1 MAVADVDPVC
11 ARLQAVFTDS
21 SPGHHLQVIG
31 AAPIHIEEGAERQA
45 RLRNTSVSGAAWWTQ
60 MKACTNA
67 DLFGLGQ
74 AEQHRPGG
82 HGVRVHG
89 APCGASRVMPNDVPV
104 AAIHE
109 EVDAAAG
116 RTIVVRDPWD
126 PLGNDGL
133 HCAFGRLTS
142 TAGSAKGR
150 EDVEVHEGLDGQR
163 QVVASEYALSMA
175 SREVV
180 AKWSCGQSLSS
191 FSWFCRK
198 VWVRKT
204 LPSHGLPPG

>member
-1 MAVADVDPVC
+1 M
-11 ARLQAVFTDS
+11 
-21 SPGHHLQVIG
+21 
-31 AAPIHIEEGAERQA
+31 
-45 RLRNTSVSGAAWWTQ
+45 
-60 MKACTNA
+60 
-67 DLFGLGQ
+67 
-74 AEQHRPGG
+74 
-82 HGVRVHG
+82 RVHG

-163 QVVASEYALSMA
+163 QVV
-175 SREVV
+175 R
-180 AKWSCGQSLSS
+180 Q
-191 FSWFCRK
+191 R
-198 VWVRKT
+198 VR
-204 LPSHGLPPG
+204 LVDGLPGGRGQVELRTVPAQRLLVLLQGLGQEDAPLPRTTARRRSTDD